1 MKLVHLIKSDEL
13 SNVIMSEKSYRNL
26 TLTMSTGEF
35 HMHQSRYIEIKDAE
49 DCMEYVVI
57 ADDGSLI
64 LSDDW
69 SIEEQALA
77 LGVSIAQA
85 ENRSDMPKG
94 KGKVKPKCHLKLV
107 HSSGLDGMDQIKINM
122 RRFDRRS
129 LRLAKLRRDENNR
142 AKKLERIK

>member
-1 MKLVHLIKSDEL
+1 MKLVHLIKSSEL
-13 SNVIMSEKSYRNL
+13 SNVIMSKYSYRNL
-26 TLTMSTGEF
+26 TLAMSTGEF
-35 HMHQSRYIEIKDAE
+35 HMHQYRLIEVKDAE
-49 DCMEYVVI
+49 DGMEYTVI

-64 LSDDW
+64 LPDDW
-69 SIEEQALA
+69 SMDERTLA

-94 KGKVKPKCHLKLV
+94 ASKPKCHLKLV
-107 HSSGLDGMDQIKINM
+107 HSSGLDDLDQIKINM

-142 AKKLERIK
+142 TKKLERIK